1 MNFVR
6 GENVKKNTKELE
18 LAILIIILVILLDT
32 LYLLKVI
39 NIVYFAYF
47 MASLM
52 IVSLLGTIFTYMD
65 ERKRK
70 EKKQIED
77 LMYYD
82 KVTNLPNK
90 TKFLEDLNFI
100 KNQGKY
106 CVVSLEVK
114 NFKQFLDVFGIT
126 ETNKFLKFMANSL
139 KLNVENDE
147 LIAYINEDE
156 FALALKYDSNDVLE
170 KRLTKINNK
179 IVESSKSIK
188 VVLSF
193 GIYVITDR
201 RFSSSIMLNKA
212 NVARKKISDNYN
224 VLCSF
229 YDDNMKSEN
238 IELSDIE
245 NYMEE
250 SLKHKDFIVYYQ
262 PKYNV
267 SKNKIIGLEA
277 LIRWIHPKRGILSPD
292 SFIGVFEKN
301 NFILKLDMYVLEEVC
316 KTISKWKKN
325 GIKIVPIS
333 VNLSRCDLEK
343 NNLISDIQKI
353 VKKYSIEPKYIEFE
367 FTESIIYDNMNK
379 FLNVINVL
387 HQIGYVVSIDDF
399 GAGHSSL
406 NILKNLPVDTLKID
420 KEFLSEDSSKGKII
434 IANTITLAK
443 DLNMKVLVEGVE
455 SKKQVSFLK
464 KINCDY
470 AQGYYYNKPLSIK
483 EIENVLKK

>member
-1 MNFVR
+1 MR
-6 GENVKKNTKELE
+6 KNIKELE
-18 LAILIIILVILLDT
+18 LAISIIILVILLDT
-32 LYLLKVI
+32 LYLFKVI
-39 NIVYFAYF
+39 NLTYFVYFMCA
-47 MASLM
+47 LM
-52 IVSLLGTIFTYMD
+52 VISLLGTIFTYID
-65 ERKRK
+65 SNKRK
-70 EKKQIED
+70 TKKQIEE
-77 LMYYD
+77 LAYYD

-139 KLNVENDE
+139 KLSIDKDE
-147 LIAYINEDE
+147 LVAYINEDE
-156 FALALKYDSNDVLE
+156 FALALKYDNDEQIKE
-170 KRLTKINNK
+170 KLKAINNK
-179 IVESSKSIK
+179 IVEANKSIK
-188 VVLSF
+188 TVLSF
-193 GIYVITDR
+193 GIYVISDR

-212 NVARKKISDNYN
+212 NVARNKISDDYN
-224 VLCSF
+224 TMCSF
-229 YDDNMKSEN
+229 YDDNLKNEN

-277 LIRWIHPKRGILSPD
+277 LIRWIHPKRGILLPD
-292 SFIGVFEKN
+292 SFIGIFEKN
-301 NFILKLDMYVLEEVC
+301 NFILKIDMFVLEEVC
-316 KTISKWKKN
+316 KTINRWKKN
-325 GIKIVPIS
+325 GINIVPIS
-333 VNLSRCDLEK
+333 VNLSRVDLNN

-353 VKKYSIEPKYIEFE
+353 TRKYNVEPKYIEFE
-367 FTESIIYDNMNK
+367 FTESIIFDNMNK
-379 FLNVINVL
+379 FLNIIETL

-406 NILKNLPVDTLKID
+406 NILKKLPVDTLKID
-420 KEFLSEDSSKGKII
+420 KEFLNEDSQKGKII
-434 IANTITLAK
+434 IANTIVLAK
-443 DLNMKVLVEGVE
+443 NLNMKVLMEGVE
-455 SKKQVSFLK
+455 TKKQVSFLK

-483 EIENVLKK
+483 EIEHILKK